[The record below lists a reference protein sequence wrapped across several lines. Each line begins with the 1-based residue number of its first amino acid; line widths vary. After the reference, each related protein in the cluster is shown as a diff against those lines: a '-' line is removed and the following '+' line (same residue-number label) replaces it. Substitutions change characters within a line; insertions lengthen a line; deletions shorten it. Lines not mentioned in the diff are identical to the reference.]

1 MENAS
6 KALLMAAGVLISLL
20 IVSSFIFMYNH
31 LKSLPKTQ
39 EKLLEEEQL
48 IEFNK
53 QYESYNRK
61 NLKGTDVISVINKA
75 IDSNA
80 KYGEQYYVNVTF
92 KLKNEVKDEVRKHE
106 SKKNG
111 NKWQIIENPVTN
123 IESFTL
129 EKYKEYS
136 IKNDTGKD
144 NTGKDKPITKLVN
157 NISET
162 TVYCNNKGETE
173 NQAEYKKKYVDTI
186 FEEEGKIYYTK
197 NSAFVEF
204 KRRTFECKSME
215 YTDSNTNVRRVC
227 NIVFEEQ

>member
-92 KLKNEVKDEVRKHE
+92 KLTKDNISDEIRVHT
-106 SKKNG
+106 SKKVNG
-111 NKWQIIENPVTN
+111 KWQISDEPLKNQNTLFVKNEEYSINDN
-123 IESFTL
+123 IESLINGISDTTL
-129 EKYKEYS
+129 YCDVDGKTDKGQKFYKE
-136 IKNDTGKD
+136 
-144 NTGKDKPITKLVN
+144 
-157 NISET
+157 E
-162 TVYCNNKGETE
+162 
-173 NQAEYKKKYVDTI
+173 YVDKI
-186 FEEEGKIYYTK
+186 FEKEGKKYYTK
-197 NSAFVEF
+197 NSASVEF